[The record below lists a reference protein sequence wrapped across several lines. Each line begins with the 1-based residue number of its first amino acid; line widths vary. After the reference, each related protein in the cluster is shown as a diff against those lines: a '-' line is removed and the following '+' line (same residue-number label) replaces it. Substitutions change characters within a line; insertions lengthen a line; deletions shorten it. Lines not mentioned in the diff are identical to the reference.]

1 MYDAHV
7 CMHMSGNTSHIYSSM
22 FVYMTCICMHT
33 TYRSWHIV
41 KILYSCLLH
50 IRGIK
55 NGYYYRWC
63 ICACYIC
70 IFCYIVG
77 TLRKYL
83 MCISALFILGFC
95 VLFASKIP
103 CILMHI
109 SVMQKVLFFSAYSWV
124 FRHGV
129 CVIHAYLR
137 RLVLQMSVYI
147 RRRYFYTYYNLYS
160 LFFCV
165 LKACDLYISAFFFIQ
180 NS

>member
-1 MYDAHV
+1 MVYL
-7 CMHMSGNTSHIYSSM
+7 CMLTA
-22 FVYMTCICMHT
+22 YM
-33 TYRSWHIV
+33 
-41 KILYSCLLH
+41 
-50 IRGIK
+50 
-55 NGYYYRWC
+55 
-63 ICACYIC
+63 C

-109 SVMQKVLFFSAYSWV
+109 SVMQKVRFFSAYSWV

-137 RLVLQMSVYI
+137 RLVLQMSAYI

-165 LKACDLYISAFFFIQ
+165 LKSCDLYISAFFFIQ
-180 NS
+180 NSWCHWSSTYHWQFYAGNRFHGKPEGIDKSQGDPDSLTPLLNNEFQFMSHSKCK

>member
-1 MYDAHV
+1 MVYL
-7 CMHMSGNTSHIYSSM
+7 CMLTA
-22 FVYMTCICMHT
+22 YM
-33 TYRSWHIV
+33 
-41 KILYSCLLH
+41 
-50 IRGIK
+50 
-55 NGYYYRWC
+55 
-63 ICACYIC
+63 C

-77 TLRKYL
+77 ILRKYL

-165 LKACDLYISAFFFIQ
+165 LKACDLYISAFFSYKTHDVTDHQLTIGNFMPAIASMGSQ
-180 NS
+180 KGLISLKVTPIH